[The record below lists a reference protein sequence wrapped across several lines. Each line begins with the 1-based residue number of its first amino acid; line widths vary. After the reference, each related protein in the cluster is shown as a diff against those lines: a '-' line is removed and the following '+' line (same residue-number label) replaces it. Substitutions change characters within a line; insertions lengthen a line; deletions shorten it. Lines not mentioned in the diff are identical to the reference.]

1 MKKFSKI
8 NEAKLFIADPSIVKR
23 YAAFIMPLYI
33 TGRVKCDENLLD
45 EYLELYKKSG
55 HFKNSNV
62 VCDMEI
68 LAIKSVLQENPMTQS
83 GFEVLKK
90 EIDNKCPKLEKFLR
104 PYLIDSKTYLN

>member
-45 EYLELYKKSG
+45 EYLELYKKR
-55 HFKNSNV
+55 V
-62 VCDMEI
+62 VI
-68 LAIKSVLQENPMTQS
+68 LKIVMLFAIWK
-83 GFEVLKK
+83 
-90 EIDNKCPKLEKFLR
+90 
-104 PYLIDSKTYLN
+104 Y